1 MPDFNKV
8 VDYVK
13 QNVEENDIIIT
24 LGAGTVTNIGPML
37 LDQIIIIK
45 KEIMKI

>member
-37 LDQIIIIK
+37 LD
-45 KEIMKI
+45 